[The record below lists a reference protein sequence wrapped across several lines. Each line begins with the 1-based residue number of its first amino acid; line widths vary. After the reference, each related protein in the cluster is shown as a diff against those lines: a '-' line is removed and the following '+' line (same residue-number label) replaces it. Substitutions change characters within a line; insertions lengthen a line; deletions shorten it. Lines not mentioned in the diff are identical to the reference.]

1 MSAGSD
7 SRTNLTADEKR
18 VLLAELLQRKNSEP
32 KSFPLSFAQSR
43 LWILDRFQPGNAVY
57 NLPMVLRLPGSL
69 DVDVLA
75 RSLNEIV
82 RRHDTLRTTF
92 KTVDAK
98 PVQVVAPLLEL
109 KIALID
115 LRHLPDSERDVD
127 IGRIVYKECEHS
139 FDLVNGPLIRATLLE
154 LADTDHVFIVVMH
167 HIISDGWSLGV
178 LYNEIS
184 TLYTAYSTGQQPQLA
199 DLPIQYSDFARWQ
212 TQWLTG
218 DVLEQQ
224 LAYWKSRLRG
234 IRPLLDLPADRPRP
248 EILSYRGAV
257 HTFSL
262 RPEVCA
268 GLNALNQRTGV
279 TMFMTLLAAFKTL
292 LHRYT
297 GETDI
302 VIGSPIANRTSA
314 ELENLIG
321 FFVNTLVL
329 RTDLSG
335 DPTFLQLLEGVREV
349 TLGAYAHQD
358 MPFEKLVEELR
369 PERDLSQNP
378 LFQIMFALQNFRT
391 RDRDSTGP
399 ANTASPT
406 LPVGNGTAKF
416 DLTLSVAESEP
427 GAQAFLEYNTDLFD
441 ETTIVRM
448 MEVFQVLLFEMVR
461 NPDQRLSRLSILG
474 EIERSKLASGW
485 NGPHIDSPVRQ
496 TIHDLIAAHAQRT
509 PDQVAILSGDEKLS
523 YRQLNDRANRLA
535 HYLRKLGFRAGALA
549 GIYMERS
556 AEMIVAAL
564 GILKAGGAYVPLDP
578 EDPVSRLTL
587 ILEDSRIFVVLT
599 EKDLGVRLPEGLTQ
613 VFCAEKFHQNN
624 AADSFEEFNATN
636 FGADSL
642 ACVLYQSSPSGRP
655 EGVALAHRALCRT
668 PLWPEICLTASDRV
682 AQTSSLSAVTSRL
695 DVWNTLAAGATLV
708 LAPVQPPI
716 TPRRFAGLLRDH
728 QATVLLA
735 PVALAERLAHEFPWA
750 LRTVR
755 LLLVENQN
763 KRQSLTGLQ
772 RTLEAGVL
780 KQVIAFYGPAET
792 GGFCAFQSVTTMPAT
807 TSSATLGS
815 PAAGAK
821 FHLLD
826 AQLEPVPAG
835 VIGEIYIG
843 DAGLTHGYYG
853 QPARTSAAF
862 VPDPFSRVPGARL
875 YRTGDL
881 GRRLPN
887 GELHYLARRDAQVTI
902 RGLRIEPAEIE
913 TVLLRNP
920 AVRETAVMA
929 SDKSGPSGVD
939 LIAVVVLDQAQLVT
953 TEDLRSFVAEHLPE
967 VMIPAKYVLLDAL
980 PRTAKGTVDRRALA
994 ELLRATD
1001 DATGAIAYT
1010 APRNDAEQQLANL
1023 WAQTLGVPEVS
1034 IYENFFNLGGHSLLA
1049 AQVVARVNDVFSV
1062 DLPLDRLFAMPTI
1075 AELST
1080 VIEQLVQAGSKPA
1093 HEPIPR
1099 MAREVMAIRTEQSK

>member
-1 MSAGSD
+1 MSTASD
-7 SRTNLTADEKR
+7 SKTSLPADEKR
-18 VLLAELLQRKNSEP
+18 ALLAELLQRKNSGP
-32 KSFPLSFAQSR
+32 KTFPLSFSQSR
-43 LWILDRFQPGNAVY
+43 LWILDRFQPGNPVY
-57 NLPMVLRLPGSL
+57 NLPMVLRLPGAL

-82 RRHDTLRTTF
+82 RRHETLRTTF

-98 PVQVVAPLLEL
+98 PVQVVAPSLEL
-109 KIALID
+109 KIELID
-115 LRHLPDSERDVD
+115 LRQLPDSKRDVD
-127 IGRIVYKECEHS
+127 AGRIVYKECQHS
-139 FDLVNGPLIRATLLE
+139 FDLVNGPLIRAMLLK
-154 LADTDHVFIVVMH
+154 LADTDHIFIVVMH

-178 LYNEIS
+178 LYHEIS
-184 TLYTAYSTGQQPQLA
+184 TLYSAYSTGQQSPLA
-199 DLPIQYSDFARWQ
+199 DLPIQYSDFACWQ

-218 DVLEQQ
+218 DLLEQQ
-224 LAYWKSRLRG
+224 LAYWKSQLSS
-234 IRPLLDLPADRPRP
+234 IRPLVDLPADRPRP

-292 LHRYT
+292 LYRYT

-302 VIGSPIANRTSA
+302 VIGSPIANRTRT

-335 DPTFLQLLEGVREV
+335 DPTFLQLLERVREV

-369 PERDLSQNP
+369 PARDLSQNP

-391 RDRDSTGP
+391 RDRVSTGT
-399 ANTASPT
+399 ANTASST

-416 DLTLSVAESEP
+416 DLTLSVAESES

-441 ETTIVRM
+441 EPTIVRM
-448 MEVFQVLLFEMVR
+448 MEIFQVLLFEIVR

-474 EIERSKLASGW
+474 EIERGKLATGWSG
-485 NGPHIDSPVRQ
+485 PQIDSSGPQ
-496 TIHDLIAAHAQRT
+496 TFPELVAAHAQRA

-523 YRQLNDRANRLA
+523 YRQLNDRANQLA

-564 GILKAGGAYVPLDP
+564 GVLKAGGAYVPLDP
-578 EDPVSRLTL
+578 EDPVSRLAL
-587 ILEDSRIFVVLT
+587 ILEDSRISVVLT
-599 EKDLGVRLPEGLTQ
+599 EKDSGVRLPEGLTQ
-613 VFCAEKFHQNN
+613 VFWAEQFHQND
-624 AADSFEEFNATN
+624 AAESFEEFNATN
-636 FGADSL
+636 PGADSL
-642 ACVLYQSSPSGRP
+642 ACVLYQSSSSGRP
-655 EGVALAHRALCRT
+655 EGVALTHKALCRT

-682 AQTSSLSAVTSRL
+682 AQTSSLSTVISRL
-695 DVWNTLAAGATLV
+695 EVWNTLAVGATLV
-708 LAPVQPPI
+708 LVPSQPPV

-728 QATVLLA
+728 QVSVLLA

-763 KRQSLTGLQ
+763 RRQALNGFQ

-780 KQVIAFYGPAET
+780 KQVIAYYGPAET
-792 GGFCAFQSVTTMPAT
+792 GGFCAFQSLTTMPA
-807 TSSATLGS
+807 SLATLGS

-821 FHLLD
+821 LHLLD
-826 AQLEPVPAG
+826 AQLEPVPPG
-835 VIGEIYIG
+835 IIGEIYIA
-843 DAGLTHGYYG
+843 DAGLTNGYYT

-881 GRRLPN
+881 GRRLRN
-887 GELHYLARRDAQVTI
+887 GELHYLVRRDAPVTI

-913 TVLLRNP
+913 TVLLRNR

-929 SDKSGPSGVD
+929 SDKD
-939 LIAVVVLDQAQLVT
+939 LIAVVVVDQAQLVT
-953 TEDLRSFVAEHLPE
+953 TQDLRSFVAEHLPE
-967 VMIPAKYVLLDAL
+967 VMIPSKFILRDAL
-980 PRTAKGTVDRRALA
+980 PRTAKGTVDRRALT

-1001 DATGAIAYT
+1001 DTGAIAYT
-1010 APRNDAEQQLANL
+1010 APRNDVEQQLANL

-1034 IYENFFNLGGHSLLA
+1034 IYDNFFNLGGHSLLA
-1049 AQVVARVNDVFSV
+1049 AQVVARVNDVFKV

-1080 VIEQLVQAGSKPA
+1080 VIEQLIQAGSKPA

-1099 MAREVMAIRTEQSK
+1099 MAREVVAIRTEQPK